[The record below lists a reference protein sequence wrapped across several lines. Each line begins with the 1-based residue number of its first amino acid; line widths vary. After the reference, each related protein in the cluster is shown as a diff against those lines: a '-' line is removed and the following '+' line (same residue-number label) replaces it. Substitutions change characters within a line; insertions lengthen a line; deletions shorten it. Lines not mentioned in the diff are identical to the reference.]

1 MIALPPVG
9 AQGGNH
15 VIYLDYSANAPV
27 DERVLAAFCDAERSC
42 IGNAN
47 SVHAAGQ
54 LARSEMERAVASIAA
69 GLGAQA
75 DEVILTSGAS
85 EANNLAIKGIAR
97 ASRHLGRHI
106 ISTPLEHASV
116 SGALTALQEQ
126 GWEIDLPDVRR
137 DGTIDL
143 EQLRSLLRRDTVLV
157 AISWVDSELGTVQ
170 PVRQVSELLRDFPQ
184 CRLHVDAT
192 QAVGKIPLSFEGIDT
207 LSFAPHK
214 FGGLNG
220 SGVLLKRRGLAIE
233 PLIHGGAS
241 TTIYR
246 SGTPAVGLAVAAARA
261 LELALKELEDRRAV
275 VQAHNGRLRTA
286 LSAYP
291 KLRINS
297 PGGRDPPHPQPE
309 RGGGAGR
316 GGPAGAERKG
326 RVRVGQVRLFSGEYA
341 VPGGVRG
348 EPRQEE
354 RAGLLAHQPEPPHHR
369 RRARRLSFHL
379 RRMLQG
385 GICMPRELTKQQLI
399 ERSINKKF
407 RKELWTPFVAAIKRY
422 ALIQVGD
429 RIAVCISG
437 GKDSM
442 LMAKL
447 MQELQR
453 HSDVPFELVFL
464 VMDPGYNEINRRKI
478 ESNAA
483 LLGIPITIFETD
495 VFAVANSAE
504 ENPCYLCARM
514 RRGYLYSKAQAL
526 GCNKIALG
534 HHRNDVIET
543 VVMSMFYGSQLQSM
557 PPKLHSAN
565 FEGMELIR
573 PMYCIREEDI
583 LAWKRYNELEF
594 IQCACRFTENC
605 TMCDN
610 GGGGSK
616 RQEIKTLLRRLSR
629 DNPDLETSIFNSMHA
644 VCLDTMAGYKSKG
657 VKHSFLERYDDK
669 A

>member
-1 MIALPPVG
+1 
-9 AQGGNH
+9 
-15 VIYLDYSANAPV
+15 
-27 DERVLAAFCDAERSC
+27 
-42 IGNAN
+42 
-47 SVHAAGQ
+47 
-54 LARSEMERAVASIAA
+54 
-69 GLGAQA
+69 
-75 DEVILTSGAS
+75 
-85 EANNLAIKGIAR
+85 
-97 ASRHLGRHI
+97 
-106 ISTPLEHASV
+106 
-116 SGALTALQEQ
+116 
-126 GWEIDLPDVRR
+126 
-137 DGTIDL
+137 
-143 EQLRSLLRRDTVLV
+143 
-157 AISWVDSELGTVQ
+157 
-170 PVRQVSELLRDFPQ
+170 
-184 CRLHVDAT
+184 
-192 QAVGKIPLSFEGIDT
+192 
-207 LSFAPHK
+207 
-214 FGGLNG
+214 
-220 SGVLLKRRGLAIE
+220 
-233 PLIHGGAS
+233 
-241 TTIYR
+241 
-246 SGTPAVGLAVAAARA
+246 
-261 LELALKELEDRRAV
+261 
-275 VQAHNGRLRTA
+275 
-286 LSAYP
+286 
-291 KLRINS
+291 
-297 PGGRDPPHPQPE
+297 
-309 RGGGAGR
+309 
-316 GGPAGAERKG
+316 
-326 RVRVGQVRLFSGEYA
+326 
-341 VPGGVRG
+341 
-348 EPRQEE
+348 
-354 RAGLLAHQPEPPHHR
+354 
-369 RRARRLSFHL
+369 
-379 RRMLQG
+379 
-385 GICMPRELTKQQLI
+385 MPRELTKQQLI

-407 RKELWTPFVAAIKRY
+407 RKELWTPFVAAVKRY
-422 ALIQVGD
+422 ELIQAGD

-495 VFAVANSAE
+495 VFAIANSAE

-514 RRGYLYSKAQAL
+514 RRGHLYSRAQAL

-629 DNPDLETSIFNSMHA
+629 DNPDLETSIFNSVHA

-657 VKHSFLERYDDK
+657 VKHSFLECYDDK